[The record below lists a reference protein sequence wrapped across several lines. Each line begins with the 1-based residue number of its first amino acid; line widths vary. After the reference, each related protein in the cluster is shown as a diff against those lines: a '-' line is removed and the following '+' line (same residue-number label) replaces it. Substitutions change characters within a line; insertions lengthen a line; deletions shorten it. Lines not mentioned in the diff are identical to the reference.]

1 MLTGSFEEF
10 SFDEIITL
18 TGKFSGKL
26 IVWNL
31 PHAKLYDLHINQMI
45 LKSISVD
52 QKPLLDS
59 SRAFDEIAM
68 LLSAKQGRFEFVPA
82 DADDLRTDLDID
94 LNRIIL
100 DAAVALDE
108 FKESLKTFLDDPSSN
123 ETLF

>member
-26 IVWNL
+26 VIWNL

-45 LKSISVD
+45 LKSIAVD

-59 SRAFDEIAM
+59 SEAFDEIAM
-68 LLSAKQGRFEFVPA
+68 LLSAKQGRFEFVPLEA
-82 DADDLRTDLDID
+82 SELRSDLNID

-100 DAAVALDE
+100 DVAVALDE

>member
-26 IVWNL
+26 IIWNL
-31 PHAKLYDLHINQMI
+31 PHAKLYDLHINQMN

-52 QKPLLDS
+52 QKPLLDRS
-59 SRAFDEIAM
+59 KAFDEIAM
-68 LLSAKQGRFEFVPA
+68 LLSAKQGRFEFVPLEI
-82 DADDLRTDLDID
+82 DDLRDDLDID